1 MSTMTLASVY
11 ELQGLKS
18 EALDIYKDLLQKDP
32 HNDEARS
39 AIKRILGMRKKFEGV
54 NEKQKEAFVNIE
66 NTEQRYTFER
76 WLIWN

>member
-54 NEKQKEAFVNIE
+54 NEKQKEVFVNIE
-66 NTEQRYTFER
+66 NSEQRYTFER